1 MRTRVAVAVIVLAG
15 LAGLAGIVV
24 EASFGV
30 PTPGP
35 SGVAQP
41 QVWALAGLLPLLA
54 TGTAL
59 SLWRP
64 AERVPRLLLAM
75 ATVMAHPRKLDVLR
89 EIGGGELCWEEASTS
104 GMVWLAPC
112 WRVTA
117 RAGIRCMRI
126 LAARAGPPDCACPQT
141 GACGGGSPLAGG
153 PCDHHDLPGW
163 PAAVEGD
170 ASVMRPA
177 RRPAWSLWILT
188 LVIAAIGL
196 SLLVWDWSAPTPAGF
211 FGVRGFTGLWALGFG
226 GMGALLTWRRPSH
239 PVGWILAAAGLLA
252 AVDFV
257 SFEYGL
263 AAADHRGLPAGE
275 YLAWPQQWIWVPFI
289 ALITVYLPLLFPD
302 GRLPSPRWR
311 PVSWAA
317 GGFMA
322 IAVTGLA
329 LSPGPDRPNLPALKN
344 PFGVP
349 LPAGSFDA
357 ISFALAGL
365 LGCAVLAVCSLSARA
380 RRGTDIERQQIKW
393 LAYSGC
399 LVALTLVPST
409 ILSLTPGIPAR
420 IAEGALTLAILTVP
434 PAVAVAV
441 LKYRLYDLDV
451 VVRKTVVAALV
462 AGAFTAV
469 YAIVVVAVGAV
480 TGRPGSSPLT
490 FAAAALAAVLLQPVR
505 ARAGLLADRLV
516 YGRRATPYEVL
527 SEFSGQMAG
536 AYPVEDVLPRMAA
549 MVGQATGAERAEV
562 WMRTGGTEQLAAAWP
577 AQALSAPPPGEPAAA
592 PAPEPLAAPLPVTHA
607 PPAPALTAAPEADRA
622 QNGRAHVFEVEH
634 QGERLGSLRVTFAPR
649 EPLTA
654 AGERL
659 VQAVAGQAGLIL
671 RNVGLVEDLRASRQR
686 LVAAA
691 DQARRDLER
700 DLHDGVQQQIVALMA
715 KLRLARNQ
723 LARDP
728 AVAGQ
733 TLAEAQAE
741 AQQTLQDLRELAR
754 GIHPSVLSDQG
765 ILAAVQSRIT
775 RLPIGVRLT
784 AGPELAGARYPD
796 QIEGAAYFL
805 VCEALVNVV
814 KHAHA
819 SQVQVTL
826 SDDRSRL
833 LVEITDDGAGF
844 VPADAAGSGLTGL
857 TDRIE
862 AVGGSLSIRSRPGT
876 GTRLA
881 GELPARG
888 RRPAGA

>member
-1 MRTRVAVAVIVLAG
+1 MIAATG
-15 LAGLAGIVV
+15 LA
-24 EASFGV
+24 
-30 PTPGP
+30 
-35 SGVAQP
+35 
-41 QVWALAGLLPLLA
+41 
-54 TGTAL
+54 
-59 SLWRP
+59 
-64 AERVPRLLLAM
+64 
-75 ATVMAHPRKLDVLR
+75 
-89 EIGGGELCWEEASTS
+89 
-104 GMVWLAPC
+104 
-112 WRVTA
+112 
-117 RAGIRCMRI
+117 
-126 LAARAGPPDCACPQT
+126 
-141 GACGGGSPLAGG
+141 
-153 PCDHHDLPGW
+153 
-163 PAAVEGD
+163 
-170 ASVMRPA
+170 
-177 RRPAWSLWILT
+177 
-188 LVIAAIGL
+188 
-196 SLLVWDWSAPTPAGF
+196 LLVWDWSAPAPAGF

-226 GMGALLTWRRPSH
+226 GMGALLTLRRPSH

-275 YLAWPQQWIWVPFI
+275 YVAWPQQWIWVPFI

-302 GRLPSPRWR
+302 GRLPGPRSR
-311 PVSWAA
+311 RVSWAA
-317 GGFMA
+317 GGFTA

-329 LSPGPDRPNLPALKN
+329 LSPGSDRPNLPALKN

-365 LGCAVLAVCSLSARA
+365 LGCAVLAVCSLFARA
-380 RRGTDIERQQIKW
+380 RRGTDVERQQIKW

-399 LVALTLVPST
+399 LVALTLVPSML
-409 ILSLTPGIPAR
+409 LSLTPGIAAR

-434 PAVAVAV
+434 AAVAVAM
-441 LKYRLYDLDV
+441 LKYRLYDLDI

-516 YGRRATPYEVL
+516 YGKRATPYEVL

-536 AYPVEDVLPRMAA
+536 AYSVEDVLPRMAA

-577 AQALSAPPPGEPAAA
+577 AQALFAPPPGEP
-592 PAPEPLAAPLPVTHA
+592 LAALLPVTPA

-622 QNGRAHVFEVEH
+622 QNGRVHIFEVEH
-634 QGERLGSLRVTFAPR
+634 LGKRLGSLRVTSSPR

-700 DLHDGVQQQIVALMA
+700 DLHDGAQQQIVALMA

-741 AQQTLQDLRELAR
+741 AQQTLQDLRDLAR
-754 GIHPSVLSDQG
+754 GIHPSVLADQG
-765 ILAAVQSRIT
+765 ILAAVKSRIG

-814 KHAHA
+814 KHARA
-819 SQVQVTL
+819 SRVQVRL
-826 SDDRSRL
+826 SDDGSRL
-833 LVEITDDGAGF
+833 RVEITDDGAGF

-857 TDRIE
+857 ADRIE

-881 GELPARG
+881 GELPVRG
-888 RRPAGA
+888 RRPAGV

>member
-1 MRTRVAVAVIVLAG
+1 
-15 LAGLAGIVV
+15 
-24 EASFGV
+24 
-30 PTPGP
+30 
-35 SGVAQP
+35 
-41 QVWALAGLLPLLA
+41 
-54 TGTAL
+54 
-59 SLWRP
+59 
-64 AERVPRLLLAM
+64 
-75 ATVMAHPRKLDVLR
+75 
-89 EIGGGELCWEEASTS
+89 
-104 GMVWLAPC
+104 
-112 WRVTA
+112 
-117 RAGIRCMRI
+117 
-126 LAARAGPPDCACPQT
+126 
-141 GACGGGSPLAGG
+141 
-153 PCDHHDLPGW
+153 
-163 PAAVEGD
+163 
-170 ASVMRPA
+170 
-177 RRPAWSLWILT
+177 
-188 LVIAAIGL
+188 
-196 SLLVWDWSAPTPAGF
+196 
-211 FGVRGFTGLWALGFG
+211 
-226 GMGALLTWRRPSH
+226 
-239 PVGWILAAAGLLA
+239 
-252 AVDFV
+252 
-257 SFEYGL
+257 
-263 AAADHRGLPAGE
+263 
-275 YLAWPQQWIWVPFI
+275 
-289 ALITVYLPLLFPD
+289 
-302 GRLPSPRWR
+302 
-311 PVSWAA
+311 
-317 GGFMA
+317 
-322 IAVTGLA
+322 
-329 LSPGPDRPNLPALKN
+329 
-344 PFGVP
+344 
-349 LPAGSFDA
+349 
-357 ISFALAGL
+357 
-365 LGCAVLAVCSLSARA
+365 
-380 RRGTDIERQQIKW
+380 
-393 LAYSGC
+393 
-399 LVALTLVPST
+399 
-409 ILSLTPGIPAR
+409 
-420 IAEGALTLAILTVP
+420 
-434 PAVAVAV
+434 
-441 LKYRLYDLDV
+441 
-451 VVRKTVVAALV
+451 
-462 AGAFTAV
+462 
-469 YAIVVVAVGAV
+469 
-480 TGRPGSSPLT
+480 
-490 FAAAALAAVLLQPVR
+490 
-505 ARAGLLADRLV
+505 
-516 YGRRATPYEVL
+516 
-527 SEFSGQMAG
+527 
-536 AYPVEDVLPRMAA
+536 
-549 MVGQATGAERAEV
+549 
-562 WMRTGGTEQLAAAWP
+562 
-577 AQALSAPPPGEPAAA
+577 
-592 PAPEPLAAPLPVTHA
+592 
-607 PPAPALTAAPEADRA
+607 
-622 QNGRAHVFEVEH
+622 VEH

>member
-1 MRTRVAVAVIVLAG
+1 
-15 LAGLAGIVV
+15 
-24 EASFGV
+24 
-30 PTPGP
+30 
-35 SGVAQP
+35 
-41 QVWALAGLLPLLA
+41 
-54 TGTAL
+54 
-59 SLWRP
+59 
-64 AERVPRLLLAM
+64 M
-75 ATVMAHPRKLDVLR
+75 A
-89 EIGGGELCWEEASTS
+89 
-104 GMVWLAPC
+104 
-112 WRVTA
+112 
-117 RAGIRCMRI
+117 
-126 LAARAGPPDCACPQT
+126 
-141 GACGGGSPLAGG
+141 
-153 PCDHHDLPGW
+153 
-163 PAAVEGD
+163 
-170 ASVMRPA
+170 
-177 RRPAWSLWILT
+177 
-188 LVIAAIGL
+188 
-196 SLLVWDWSAPTPAGF
+196 F
-211 FGVRGFTGLWALGFG
+211 
-226 GMGALLTWRRPSH
+226 
-239 PVGWILAAAGLLA
+239 
-252 AVDFV
+252 
-257 SFEYGL
+257 
-263 AAADHRGLPAGE
+263 PAGE
-275 YLAWPQQWIWVPFI
+275 YVAWPQQWIWVPFI
-289 ALITVYLPLLFPD
+289 ALITVCLPLLFPD
-302 GRLPSPRWR
+302 GRLPGPRWR

-329 LSPGPDRPNLPALKN
+329 LSPGPDRPNLPALTN

-365 LGCAVLAVCSLSARA
+365 LGCAVLAVCSLFARA
-380 RRGTDIERQQIKW
+380 RRGTDVERQQIKW

-399 LVALTLVPST
+399 LVALTLVPSM

-420 IAEGALTLAILTVP
+420 IAEGALMLAILTVP
-434 PAVAVAV
+434 VAVAVAV
-441 LKYRLYDLDV
+441 LKYRLYDLDI

-480 TGRPGSSPLT
+480 TRRPGSSPLT

-516 YGRRATPYEVL
+516 YGKRATPYEVL

-536 AYPVEDVLPRMAA
+536 AYSVEDVLPRMAA
-549 MVGQATGAERAEV
+549 MVGQATGAERVEVWMRTGGTEQLAAAWPAQALSAPPPGEPIAAPAPGPLAAPLPVTQAQPAAAMAGQATGAERAEV

-577 AQALSAPPPGEPAAA
+577 AQALSAPPPGEPIAAAA
-592 PAPEPLAAPLPVTHA
+592 PGPLAAPLPVTQTR
-607 PPAPALTAAPEADRA
+607 PAPALRAAPEADRA
-622 QNGRAHVFEVEH
+622 QNGRGHVFVVEH
-634 QGERLGSLRVTFAPR
+634 LGERLGSLRVTSSPR

-654 AGERL
+654 SGERL

-700 DLHDGVQQQIVALMA
+700 DLHDGAQQQIVALMA

-765 ILAAVQSRIT
+765 ILAAVRSRIG
-775 RLPIGVRLT
+775 RLPIGVRLA

-796 QIEGAAYFL
+796 EIEGAAYFL
-805 VCEALVNVV
+805 VCEALVNVL
-814 KHAHA
+814 KHARA
-819 SQVQVTL
+819 SQAQVTL
-826 SDDRSRL
+826 SDDGATLR
-833 LVEITDDGAGF
+833 VEITDDGAGF
-844 VPADAAGSGLTGL
+844 VPAGAAGSGLTGL
-857 TDRIE
+857 ADRIE
-862 AVGGSLSIRSRPGT
+862 AVGGSLSIRSRPGA

-888 RRPAGA
+888 RRPAGV

>member
-1 MRTRVAVAVIVLAG
+1 MMR
-15 LAGLAGIVV
+15 
-24 EASFGV
+24 S
-30 PTPGP
+30 
-35 SGVAQP
+35 
-41 QVWALAGLLPLLA
+41 
-54 TGTAL
+54 
-59 SLWRP
+59 
-64 AERVPRLLLAM
+64 
-75 ATVMAHPRKLDVLR
+75 
-89 EIGGGELCWEEASTS
+89 
-104 GMVWLAPC
+104 
-112 WRVTA
+112 
-117 RAGIRCMRI
+117 
-126 LAARAGPPDCACPQT
+126 
-141 GACGGGSPLAGG
+141 
-153 PCDHHDLPGW
+153 
-163 PAAVEGD
+163 
-170 ASVMRPA
+170 A

-188 LVIAAIGL
+188 LVIAAAGL
-196 SLLVWDWSAPTPAGF
+196 ALMIWDWSAPVPAGF
-211 FGVRGFTGLWALGFG
+211 FGIRGFAGLFAVCFG
-226 GMGALLTWRRPSH
+226 SVGVLLTWRRPGH
-239 PVGWILAAAGLLA
+239 PVGWIFAAAGLVE
-252 AVDFV
+252 AVDFAT
-257 SFEYGL
+257 FEYGL
-263 AAADHRGLPAGE
+263 AASAGRPHLPAAG
-275 YLAWPQQWIWVPFI
+275 YVGWVQLWLWVPFV
-289 ALITVYLPLLFPD
+289 ALVTVYLFLLFPD

-311 PVSWAA
+311 PVGWLA
-317 GGFMA
+317 GGFTAVA
-322 IAVTGLA
+322 IAGL
-329 LSPGPDRPNLPALKN
+329 SVNPGSEGPNLPVLRN
-344 PFGVP
+344 PFGVT
-349 LPAGSFDA
+349 PAAAPFDA
-357 ISFALAGL
+357 IIAGEAGL
-365 LGCAVLAVCSLSARA
+365 LCCVVLAAWSLVARA
-380 RRGTDIERQQIKW
+380 RRGTDVARQQIKW
-393 LAYSGC
+393 LAYSGA
-399 LVALTLVPST
+399 LVAVVLVPAVA
-409 ILSLTPGIPAR
+409 LAVTPGIPAR
-420 IAEGALTLAILTVP
+420 IAESALMLAILTVP
-434 PAVAVAV
+434 VAVAVAV
-441 LKYRLYDLDV
+441 LKYRLYDLDI
-451 VVRKTVVAALV
+451 VVRKTLVAALV

-469 YAIVVVAVGAV
+469 YAIVVVAVGAL
-480 TGRPGSSPLT
+480 TGRPGSSLLT

-536 AYPVEDVLPRMAA
+536 AYSVEDVLPRMAA
-549 MVGQATGAERAEV
+549 MVGEATGAERAEV

-577 AQALSAPPPGEPAAA
+577 ARALSAPPPGEPAAA
-592 PAPEPLAAPLPVTHA
+592 PAPELLAAPLPVAQA
-607 PPAPALTAAPEADRA
+607 PPGPALTAAPEADRA

-700 DLHDGVQQQIVALMA
+700 DLHGGVQQQIVALMA

-805 VCEALVNVV
+805 VCEALVNVL

-826 SDDRSRL
+826 SDDGPRL
-833 LVEITDDGAGF
+833 RVEITDDGAGF

-862 AVGGSLSIRSRPGT
+862 AVGGSLSIRSRPGA

-881 GELPARG
+881 GELPVRG
-888 RRPAGA
+888 RRPAGV

>member
-1 MRTRVAVAVIVLAG
+1 MR
-15 LAGLAGIVV
+15 
-24 EASFGV
+24 S
-30 PTPGP
+30 
-35 SGVAQP
+35 
-41 QVWALAGLLPLLA
+41 
-54 TGTAL
+54 
-59 SLWRP
+59 
-64 AERVPRLLLAM
+64 
-75 ATVMAHPRKLDVLR
+75 
-89 EIGGGELCWEEASTS
+89 
-104 GMVWLAPC
+104 
-112 WRVTA
+112 
-117 RAGIRCMRI
+117 
-126 LAARAGPPDCACPQT
+126 
-141 GACGGGSPLAGG
+141 
-153 PCDHHDLPGW
+153 
-163 PAAVEGD
+163 
-170 ASVMRPA
+170 
-177 RRPAWSLWILT
+177 AWSLWILT
-188 LVIAAIGL
+188 LVIAVIGL
-196 SLLVWDWSAPTPAGF
+196 ALLVWDWPAPTPAGF
-211 FGVRGFTGLWALGFG
+211 FGVRGFTGLWAVGFG
-226 GMGALLTWRRPSH
+226 GMGALLTWRRPGH

-263 AAADHRGLPAGE
+263 AAAGHRGLPAGG
-275 YLAWPQQWIWVPFI
+275 YVAWPQQWIWVPFI

-302 GRLPSPRWR
+302 GRLPGPRR
-311 PVSWAA
+311 GPVGWVA

-329 LSPGPDRPNLPALKN
+329 ASPGSDRPNLPALKN

-365 LGCAVLAVCSLSARA
+365 LGCAVLAVWSLFARA
-380 RRGTDIERQQIKW
+380 PRGADVERQQIKW
-393 LAYSGC
+393 LACSGC
-399 LVALTLVPST
+399 LVALAFAPSA
-409 ILSLTPGIPAR
+409 SLAVTPGTAAR
-420 IAEGALTLAILTVP
+420 VAQGALMVAGLTIPV
-434 PAVAVAV
+434 AVAVAV
-441 LKYRLYDLDV
+441 FRYHLYDLDI

-505 ARAGLLADRLV
+505 ARAGLLADHLV
-516 YGRRATPYEVL
+516 YGKRATPYEVL

-536 AYPVEDVLPRMAA
+536 AYSVEDVLPRMAA
-549 MVGQATGAERAEV
+549 MAGEATGAERAEV

-577 AQALSAPPPGEPAAA
+577 ARALSAPPDGEPAAA
-592 PAPEPLAAPLPVTHA
+592 PAPGPLAAPLPMTQA
-607 PPAPALTAAPEADRA
+607 PPAPALTAAPAPDRA
-622 QNGRAHVFEVEH
+622 QNGHARVFEVEH
-634 QGERLGSLRVTFAPR
+634 QGERLGSLRVTSSPR

-671 RNVGLVEDLRASRQR
+671 RNVRLVEDLRASRQR

-700 DLHDGVQQQIVALMA
+700 DLHDGAQQQIVALTA

-728 AVAGQ
+728 AVAGH
-733 TLAEAQAE
+733 TLAQAQAE
-741 AQQTLQDLRELAR
+741 AKQTLQDLRELAR
-754 GIHPSVLSDQG
+754 GIHPTVLSDQG

-805 VCEALVNVV
+805 VCEALVNVL

-819 SQVQVTL
+819 SQAQVTL
-826 SDDRSRL
+826 SDDGSRL
-833 LVEITDDGAGF
+833 RVEITDDGAGF
-844 VPADAAGSGLTGL
+844 VPAGAAGSGLTGL

-862 AVGGSLSIRSRPGT
+862 AIGGSLSIQSRPGT
-876 GTRLA
+876 GTRLT

-888 RRPAGA
+888 RRPAGV

>member
-1 MRTRVAVAVIVLAG
+1 MR
-15 LAGLAGIVV
+15 
-24 EASFGV
+24 S
-30 PTPGP
+30 
-35 SGVAQP
+35 
-41 QVWALAGLLPLLA
+41 
-54 TGTAL
+54 
-59 SLWRP
+59 
-64 AERVPRLLLAM
+64 
-75 ATVMAHPRKLDVLR
+75 
-89 EIGGGELCWEEASTS
+89 
-104 GMVWLAPC
+104 
-112 WRVTA
+112 
-117 RAGIRCMRI
+117 
-126 LAARAGPPDCACPQT
+126 
-141 GACGGGSPLAGG
+141 
-153 PCDHHDLPGW
+153 
-163 PAAVEGD
+163 
-170 ASVMRPA
+170 A
-177 RRPAWSLWILT
+177 RRPAWPLWILT

-196 SLLVWDWSAPTPAGF
+196 ALLVWDWPAPTPAGF
-211 FGVRGFTGLWALGFG
+211 FGVRGFTGLWAVAFG
-226 GMGALLTWRRPSH
+226 GMGALLTWRRPGH

-263 AAADHRGLPAGE
+263 AAADHRDLPAGA
-275 YLAWPQQWIWVPFI
+275 YAAWPQQWIWVPFI
-289 ALITVYLPLLFPD
+289 ALIAVYLPLVFPD
-302 GRLPSPRWR
+302 GRLPGPRWR
-311 PVSWAA
+311 PVGWAA

-329 LSPGPDRPNLPALKN
+329 LSPGSDRPNLQALKN

-357 ISFALAGL
+357 ISVALGGL
-365 LGCAVLAVCSLSARA
+365 LGCAVLAVCSLFARA
-380 RRGTDIERQQIKW
+380 RRGTVVERQQIKW
-393 LAYSGC
+393 LAYSGG
-399 LVALTLVPST
+399 LVALTLVPSV

-420 IAEGALTLAILTVP
+420 IAEGALMLAILTVP
-434 PAVAVAV
+434 VAVAVAV
-441 LKYRLYDLDV
+441 LRYRLYDLDI

-462 AGAFTAV
+462 AAAFTAV

-480 TGRPGSSPLT
+480 TGRPGSSVLT
-490 FAAAALAAVLLQPVR
+490 FAAAALAAVLLQPAR

-536 AYPVEDVLPRMAA
+536 AFSVEDVLPRMAA
-549 MVGQATGAERAEV
+549 MVGLATGAERAEV
-562 WMRTGGTEQLAAAWP
+562 WMRTGGTERLAAAWP
-577 AQALSAPPPGEPAAA
+577 AQALSAPPGKLAAA
-592 PAPEPLAAPLPVTHA
+592 PAPEPLAALPVT
-607 PPAPALTAAPEADRA
+607 PAIPGPALTAAPEADRA
-622 QNGRAHVFEVEH
+622 QNGRARVFEVEH
-634 QGERLGSLRVTFAPR
+634 QGERLGSLRVTSSPR

-700 DLHDGVQQQIVALMA
+700 DLHDGAQQQIVALMA

-754 GIHPSVLSDQG
+754 GIHPSVLSDRG

-814 KHAHA
+814 KHAQA

-826 SDDRSRL
+826 SDDGSRL
-833 LVEITDDGAGF
+833 RAEITDDGAGF

-862 AVGGSLSIRSRPGT
+862 AVGGSLSIRSRPGA

-881 GELPARG
+881 CHLPVRG
-888 RRPAGA
+888 RRPAGV

>member
-1 MRTRVAVAVIVLAG
+1 M
-15 LAGLAGIVV
+15 
-24 EASFGV
+24 
-30 PTPGP
+30 P
-35 SGVAQP
+35 
-41 QVWALAGLLPLLA
+41 
-54 TGTAL
+54 
-59 SLWRP
+59 
-64 AERVPRLLLAM
+64 
-75 ATVMAHPRKLDVLR
+75 
-89 EIGGGELCWEEASTS
+89 
-104 GMVWLAPC
+104 
-112 WRVTA
+112 
-117 RAGIRCMRI
+117 
-126 LAARAGPPDCACPQT
+126 
-141 GACGGGSPLAGG
+141 
-153 PCDHHDLPGW
+153 
-163 PAAVEGD
+163 
-170 ASVMRPA
+170 
-177 RRPAWSLWILT
+177 
-188 LVIAAIGL
+188 
-196 SLLVWDWSAPTPAGF
+196 
-211 FGVRGFTGLWALGFG
+211 
-226 GMGALLTWRRPSH
+226 
-239 PVGWILAAAGLLA
+239 
-252 AVDFV
+252 
-257 SFEYGL
+257 
-263 AAADHRGLPAGE
+263 
-275 YLAWPQQWIWVPFI
+275 
-289 ALITVYLPLLFPD
+289 
-302 GRLPSPRWR
+302 
-311 PVSWAA
+311 
-317 GGFMA
+317 
-322 IAVTGLA
+322 
-329 LSPGPDRPNLPALKN
+329 
-344 PFGVP
+344 
-349 LPAGSFDA
+349 
-357 ISFALAGL
+357 ALAGL
-365 LGCAVLAVCSLSARA
+365 LGCAVLAAWSLFARA
-380 RRGTDIERQQIKW
+380 RRGTDVERQQIKW

-399 LVALTLVPST
+399 LVALTLVPSV

-420 IAEGALTLAILTVP
+420 VAEGALMLAILTVP
-434 PAVAVAV
+434 AAVAVAV
-441 LKYRLYDLDV
+441 LKYRLYDLDI

-536 AYPVEDVLPRMAA
+536 AYSVEDVLPRMAA

-577 AQALSAPPPGEPAAA
+577 AQALSAPPGEPAAA
-592 PAPEPLAAPLPVTHA
+592 PAPEPLAAPLPVTQA

-622 QNGRAHVFEVEH
+622 QNGRARVFEVEH
-634 QGERLGSLRVTFAPR
+634 QGERLGSLRVTSSPR

-700 DLHDGVQQQIVALMA
+700 DLHDGAQQQIVALMA

-765 ILAAVQSRIT
+765 ILAAVKSRIA

-805 VCEALVNVV
+805 VCEALVNVL
-814 KHAHA
+814 KHARA
-819 SQVQVTL
+819 SRVQVRL
-826 SDDRSRL
+826 SDDGSRL
-833 LVEITDDGAGF
+833 RVEITDDGAGF

-862 AVGGSLSIRSRPGT
+862 AVGGSLSIRSRPGA

-881 GELPARG
+881 GELPVRG
-888 RRPAGA
+888 RRPAGV

>member
-1 MRTRVAVAVIVLAG
+1 MPAVA
-15 LAGLAGIVV
+15 
-24 EASFGV
+24 
-30 PTPGP
+30 
-35 SGVAQP
+35 
-41 QVWALAGLLPLLA
+41 
-54 TGTAL
+54 
-59 SLWRP
+59 
-64 AERVPRLLLAM
+64 
-75 ATVMAHPRKLDVLR
+75 
-89 EIGGGELCWEEASTS
+89 
-104 GMVWLAPC
+104 
-112 WRVTA
+112 
-117 RAGIRCMRI
+117 
-126 LAARAGPPDCACPQT
+126 
-141 GACGGGSPLAGG
+141 
-153 PCDHHDLPGW
+153 
-163 PAAVEGD
+163 
-170 ASVMRPA
+170 
-177 RRPAWSLWILT
+177 
-188 LVIAAIGL
+188 
-196 SLLVWDWSAPTPAGF
+196 
-211 FGVRGFTGLWALGFG
+211 
-226 GMGALLTWRRPSH
+226 
-239 PVGWILAAAGLLA
+239 
-252 AVDFV
+252 
-257 SFEYGL
+257 
-263 AAADHRGLPAGE
+263 
-275 YLAWPQQWIWVPFI
+275 
-289 ALITVYLPLLFPD
+289 
-302 GRLPSPRWR
+302 
-311 PVSWAA
+311 
-317 GGFMA
+317 
-322 IAVTGLA
+322 
-329 LSPGPDRPNLPALKN
+329 
-344 PFGVP
+344 
-349 LPAGSFDA
+349 
-357 ISFALAGL
+357 
-365 LGCAVLAVCSLSARA
+365 LAV
-380 RRGTDIERQQIKW
+380 
-393 LAYSGC
+393 
-399 LVALTLVPST
+399 
-409 ILSLTPGIPAR
+409 TPGIPAR
-420 IAEGALTLAILTVP
+420 IAEGALMLAMLTVP
-434 PAVAVAV
+434 VAVAVAV
-441 LKYRLYDLDV
+441 LKYRLYDLDI

-536 AYPVEDVLPRMAA
+536 AYSVEDVLPRMAA

-577 AQALSAPPPGEPAAA
+577 AQALSAPPPGELAAA
-592 PAPEPLAAPLPVTHA
+592 PAPELLAAPLPVTQA

-634 QGERLGSLRVTFAPR
+634 QGERLGSLRVTSSPR

-775 RLPIGVRLT
+775 RLPIGVLLT

-805 VCEALVNVV
+805 VCEALVNVL

-826 SDDRSRL
+826 SDDGARL
-833 LVEITDDGAGF
+833 RVEITDDGAGF
-844 VPADAAGSGLTGL
+844 VPADAAGCRAHRA
-857 TDRIE
+857 DR
-862 AVGGSLSIRSRPGT
+862 PD
-876 GTRLA
+876 
-881 GELPARG
+881 RG
-888 RRPAGA
+888 RRRQPVHPVPPRSRHPAGRRAAGPGAEAGRCLMPRCASSSPRTTTWCARAPAGSWRTAAASMWSPPSAPPKSCSTLSAGCGPAW